1 MAVRR
6 ELVYDERG
14 GFAAADKLTPENNSK
29 KLQKEEQRNII
40 SFIKNYRKNAFG
52 TVTGA

>member
-1 MAVRR
+1 MTSAAALR
-6 ELVYDERG
+6 
-14 GFAAADKLTPENNSK
+14 AAADKLTPK
-29 KLQKEEQRNII
+29 KQLKKNRKKEEQRNKI